1 MRNCIGGCKI
11 PAVHSL
17 PGVSGVPAGSGQS
30 QDFSKKYAEVLELF
44 GKIGYYKGKQV
55 CANFNKLN
63 FN

>member
-11 PAVHSL
+11 PAVHF